1 MPDARLPL
9 VLLGLACLAGAT
21 PSPAQSATAE
31 LRPYTVRYE
40 VSYLNVSG
48 GILQGSLHR
57 EGSGPR
63 WVYET
68 TVEPSL
74 LGRMLVAEDAVGRA
88 TMSIGPDGVRPL
100 SFRLEDGKSSTKND
114 VRYDYDWTA
123 MRVTGKAKSKP
134 IDIALVPGAQDAG
147 SIQPAI
153 LLALMAGRAPAEVPV
168 MSGTRLKTYRYV
180 DEGKATLDTALGRVE
195 TVIRSSAREGSDR
208 MTRSWHA
215 PALGFVPVQVIN
227 YRDGK
232 PQSVLRVVELKR

>member
-1 MPDARLPL
+1 MPEARLPL

-48 GILQGSLHR
+48 GILQGSLRR

-74 LGRMLVAEDAVGRA
+74 LGRMLVTEDAVGRA
-88 TMSIGPDGVRPL
+88 TMTIGPDGVRPL
-100 SFRLEDGKSSTKND
+100 SFRLEDGKSSTRND

-153 LLALMAGRAPAEVPV
+153 LLALMTGRAPAEVPV

-195 TVIRSSAREGSDR
+195 TVIRSGARDGSDR

-215 PALGFVPVQVIN
+215 PSLGFVPVQVIN

>member
-1 MPDARLPL
+1 MLEARLRL
-9 VLLGLACLAGAT
+9 ALLCLAALATAT
-21 PSPAQSATAE
+21 PARSAAPE
-31 LRPYTVRYE
+31 LRPFTVRYQ
-40 VSYLNVSG
+40 VTYMNVSG

-57 EGSGPR
+57 EGNGPQ

-88 TMSIGPDGVRPL
+88 TMTIGPDGVRPL
-100 SFRLEDGKSSTKND
+100 SFRLEDGKSSTRND

-123 MRVTGKAKSKP
+123 MRVRGKAKSKP
-134 IDIALVPGAQDAG
+134 VDVALVPGAQDAG

-153 LLALMAGRAPAEVPV
+153 LLALLSGRAPAEVPV
-168 MSGTRLKTYRYV
+168 MSGTRLRTYRYV
-180 DEGKATLDTALGRVE
+180 NEGKATIDTAVGRVE
-195 TVIRSSAREGSDR
+195 TVIWSSTREGSDR

-215 PALGFVPVQVIN
+215 PALGFVPVQVVN

-232 PQSVLRVVELKR
+232 PQSVLRMVELKR

>member
-1 MPDARLPL
+1 MLETRLRISLLCL
-9 VLLGLACLAGAT
+9 VALATAT
-21 PSPAQSATAE
+21 PTPARSAAPE
-31 LRPYTVRYE
+31 LRPYTVRYQ

-57 EGSGPR
+57 EGNGPR

-68 TVEPSL
+68 KVEPSL

-88 TMSIGPDGVRPL
+88 TMTIGPDGVRPL
-100 SFRLEDGKSSTKND
+100 SFRLEDGKSATKND

-123 MRVTGKAKSKP
+123 MRVRGKAKSKP
-134 IDIALVPGAQDAG
+134 IDVPLLPGTQDAG

-153 LLALMAGRAPAEVPV
+153 LLALMSGRAPAEVPV
-168 MSGTRLKTYRYV
+168 MSGTRLKTYRYAS
-180 DEGKATLDTALGRVE
+180 EGKATLDTALGRME
-195 TVIRSSAREGSDR
+195 TVIWSSTREGSDR

-215 PALGFVPVQVIN
+215 PALGFVPVQVVN

-232 PQSVLRVVELKR
+232 PQSMLRVVELKR